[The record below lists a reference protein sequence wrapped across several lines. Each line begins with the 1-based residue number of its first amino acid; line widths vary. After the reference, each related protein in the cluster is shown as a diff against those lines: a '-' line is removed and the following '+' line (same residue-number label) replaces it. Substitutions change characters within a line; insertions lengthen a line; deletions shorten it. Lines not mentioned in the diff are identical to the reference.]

1 MILSASLQNYVK
13 KIHVKK
19 AFASITLMMLLA
31 LSLGPYAFSLKSTNA
46 QPSDDMC
53 EKLPV
58 VKVGANGARGAASAE
73 FAVDGD
79 PDTRWAN
86 QAVGSFVQLDLGIK
100 KVLCAI
106 DIAWYRGD
114 VRSYNFVISVSNDGT
129 NFKDIVSASSTGKT
143 TSAERYNIPD
153 QIARYVRVTV
163 HGNTHNDL
171 GSITEM
177 AVRGQ
182 GCTSP
187 QISGVSATGDDGH
200 VPQNT
205 IDNNM
210 NTRWSNYGVPSFI
223 QYDLGK
229 SQSICDFDIAWYR
242 GNLRANIFIISA
254 SEDGQNF
261 QPIFTGISSG
271 KTTAA

>member
-31 LSLGPYAFSLKSTNA
+31 LSIGPYVFSLKSTDA
-46 QPSDDMC
+46 QPSDEMC

-58 VKVGANGARGAASAE
+58 AKVGANGARGASTAA

-114 VRSYNFVISVSNDGT
+114 VRSYNFVISVSNDGA

-153 QIARYVRVTV
+153 QTARYVRVTV

-177 AVRGQ
+177 AVQRKE
-182 GCTSP
+182 CASS
-187 QISGVSATGDDGH
+187 QITAGLANGDDGH

-205 IDNNM
+205 
-210 NTRWSNYGVPSFI
+210 
-223 QYDLGK
+223 
-229 SQSICDFDIAWYR
+229 
-242 GNLRANIFIISA
+242 
-254 SEDGQNF
+254 
-261 QPIFTGISSG
+261 
-271 KTTAA
+271 

>member
-13 KIHVKK
+13 KFQVKK

-31 LSLGPYAFSLKSTNA
+31 LSIGPYVFSLKPTDA

-86 QAVGSFVQLDLGIK
+86 QAVGSFIQLDLGIK

-114 VRSYNFVISVSNDGT
+114 VRLYNFVVSVSNDGA
-129 NFKDIVSASSTGKT
+129 NFKDIVSASSSGQT
-143 TSAERYNIPD
+143 TSLEKYNIQD
-153 QIARYVRVTV
+153 LIARYVRVTV
-163 HGNTHNDL
+163 YGNTDNDL

-177 AVRGQ
+177 VVQGQ
-182 GCTSP
+182 GCTIP
-187 QISGVSATGDDGH
+187 QISGVSATG
-200 VPQNT
+200 N
-205 IDNNM
+205 
-210 NTRWSNYGVPSFI
+210 
-223 QYDLGK
+223 
-229 SQSICDFDIAWYR
+229 
-242 GNLRANIFIISA
+242 
-254 SEDGQNF
+254 
-261 QPIFTGISSG
+261 
-271 KTTAA
+271 